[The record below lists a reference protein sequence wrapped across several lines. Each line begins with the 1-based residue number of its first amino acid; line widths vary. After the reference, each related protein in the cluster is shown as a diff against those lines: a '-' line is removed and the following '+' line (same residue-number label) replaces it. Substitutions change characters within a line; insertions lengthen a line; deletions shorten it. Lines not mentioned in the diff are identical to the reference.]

1 MIKEIITD
9 YDAVSTTSDEIDA
22 RKDGKLTRQI
32 VIDLK
37 DTIREHNL
45 NALSA
50 IQIGYDKRIFVINF
64 NGDLKSYVNPLITN
78 VKGFEMSKES
88 DASIPDK
95 KYILPRYNTINV
107 VYQTPMGVPK
117 SGQFVGMSAKV
128 FQQMQDHLEGI
139 LISDLGLEIDE
150 DFENASEDEQ
160 AEIIKMYLDSLDIRR
175 QTIEQEIA
183 EDEDLS
189 KLKKNLDI
197 RDKII
202 SGEMTITP
210 IKEGESDNAEGKN
223 KKKSHNR
230 NKH

>member
-117 SGQFVGMSAKV
+117 SAQFVGMSAKV

-139 LISDLGLEIDE
+139 LISDLGLEIDD

-175 QTIEQEIA
+175 QSIEQEIA